1 MRAICTE
8 SYVAVTINIVEIHP
22 HHALPPARLRA
33 LLDKF
38 GVISVEW
45 EGGCFIDV
53 DDIPAVR
60 DALAGEL
67 ALGATFRPLDV
78 LGAPACSWG
87 AGAPRV
93 PAVGIFGAGPV
104 PQEDTDGND
113 DRRDVHDGSRRGH
126 CVARRGDHL
135 GGPDAMGVLVRE

>member
-1 MRAICTE
+1 MCVICTE

-22 HHALPPARLRA
+22 HHAVPPARLRA

-53 DDIPAVR
+53 DDLPTVR

-78 LGAPACSWG
+78 LGVPACSWG
-87 AGAPRV
+87 AGDPQV
-93 PAVGIFGAGPV
+93 PTVGIFAAGPV
-104 PQEDTDGND
+104 PQQDTDGND
-113 DRRDVHDGSRRGH
+113 DRRDVHGGSRRSN
-126 CVARRGDHL
+126 CVA
-135 GGPDAMGVLVRE
+135 

>member
-8 SYVAVTINIVEIHP
+8 PYVAVTINIVEIHP

-38 GVISVEW
+38 GVIAVEW

-53 DDIPAVR
+53 DDIPTVR

-67 ALGATFRPLDV
+67 AIGATFRPLDV
-78 LGAPACSWG
+78 LEVPACSRG
-87 AGAPRV
+87 AGGPGV
-93 PAVGIFGAGPV
+93 PVMGIFAAGPV

-113 DRRDVHDGSRRGH
+113 DRRDVHGGSRHSH
-126 CVARRGDHL
+126 CVARRGDRL